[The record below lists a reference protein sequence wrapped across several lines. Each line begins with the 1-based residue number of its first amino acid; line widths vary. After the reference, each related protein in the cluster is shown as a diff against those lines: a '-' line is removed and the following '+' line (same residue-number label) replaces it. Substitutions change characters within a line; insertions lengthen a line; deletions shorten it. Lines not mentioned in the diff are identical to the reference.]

1 MTTASL
7 LVSMLGMAPGECRWV
22 GREDLHVYCW
32 GTSVDGRY
40 DPRATQF
47 KLWTADST
55 GSVWDAAGWKSGP
68 AVAREIEALI
78 QKEKAA

>member
-1 MTTASL
+1 MTTGTL
-7 LVSMLGMAPGECRWV
+7 LASMLSMSPGECRWV

-32 GTSVDGRY
+32 GTSIDGRY
-40 DPRATQF
+40 DPRVTQF

-68 AVAREIEALI
+68 AVAREIEAI
-78 QKEKAA
+78 IEKEKAA